1 MPNREGRTCDLAQRR
16 INDIKTIVY
25 TQTLN
30 EILHSLSMTIQTHFL
45 NATGVFNAHQS
56 QIQQSIDDAFS
67 RIQKV
72 LPAVSEID
80 VIVQSHPNSAIP
92 EIGIGGYSPDGNTI
106 FLSFDL
112 AHANIEKAIQHEI
125 IKTLAHEVH
134 HCMRRRGPGY
144 GETLFEALIT
154 EGLAD
159 HFEMEVTHGTPPLW
173 ASALTTQE
181 LELMEK
187 MAEEEYWRAYSHN
200 DWFFGSKDKKIPRWA
215 GYTLG
220 FTLVKRYL
228 DQTKERSA
236 QLYNKPAREMFE
248 RMQNFT

>member
-1 MPNREGRTCDLAQRR
+1 MLRTIGYA
-16 INDIKTIVY
+16 
-25 TQTLN
+25 QTLS
-30 EILHSLSMTIQTHFL
+30 EILHSLSMSIQSHFL
-45 NATGVFNAHQS
+45 NATGIFNTHQS

-72 LPAVSEID
+72 LPAVNEID
-80 VIVQSHPNSAIP
+80 VIVRSHPNSAIP

-112 AHANIEKAIQHEI
+112 AHANIERAIKNEI
-125 IKTLAHEVH
+125 IKTLAHEAH
-134 HCMRRRGPGY
+134 HCMRWRGPRY

-173 ASALTTQE
+173 ASVLTAKE
-181 LELMEK
+181 LELLEK
-187 MAEEEYWRAYSHN
+187 KAEEEYWCAYNHN

-215 GYTLG
+215 GYALG
-220 FTLVKRYL
+220 FTVVKRYL
-228 DQTKERSA
+228 DQTKEKAS
-236 QLYNKPAREMFE
+236 QLYNKPAKEMFE